1 MAFIALLLS
10 IANFYMMGSAS
21 REHLKN
27 PNIDSSLG
35 AYSVPVFFSLV
46 IISLAIGDL
55 VRARTQRRMGGRALA
70 WTAIGIASVE
80 GFVTLML
87 IALLFTKN
95 A

>member
-21 REHLKN
+21 RAHLKH
-27 PNIDSSLG
+27 PEIARSLG
-35 AYSVPVFFSLV
+35 AYSVPLFFSLV
-46 IISLAIGDL
+46 IVSLAIADL
-55 VRARTQRRMGGRALA
+55 GRARTQRRVGGRALA

-80 GFVTLML
+80 GLLTLML
-87 IALLFTKN
+87 IALLFTKT